1 MADIVPSLF
10 GVTPQMYRQQQ
21 QDRADAQAL
30 RFAQLDPFQQAQ
42 YSIGRGAY
50 GLAGAIGGALGGQDP
65 ELQRITM
72 RQQVAGQLNP
82 NDLSTF
88 EQAFNALAPTDPEGA
103 MMVRAELEKV
113 QMGQAKL
120 ASEGALARQRDA
132 AATASLRGPTTAAPT
147 TNDLTN
153 ARAIA
158 ALAGPEGSPEYDA
171 AFRAEYQRLTAPKE
185 AKGPSFGT
193 DREAVSKAKFGKPF
207 ADLTPAEA
215 VEVNK
220 DLFEQAKATAPS
232 TTVKLPPQQSSEQ
245 SERGKLLVADYKAIA
260 DTARVGQKTL
270 PALESNLSILDK
282 GFDTGFG
289 TATQAVAARVLGA
302 LGVQNAKDFATNAD
316 VFLANASSAVL
327 QKQLDQKGP
336 QTEADAQRITQT
348 GAQLGNTKEANK
360 FLLTVAREQIRRDV
374 EQAEFYRKWFVKNKT
389 YDGAE
394 DAWLSGE
401 GGKSLFERPALR
413 SYSSPA
419 ASAAA
424 QIPTTAAPPAAA
436 PAPAAAGGG
445 TLAEQAAAELKRR
458 QSKGK

>member
-1 MADIVPSLF
+1 MAEIVGSLF
-10 GVTPQMYRQQQ
+10 GITADQYERNLAAEDEKRAIQMANLAPGARGAAMIQTGAAGLGRGIGRLLGAQDPQLQLISARNQAARQIDPSNPESFMRAAQMLAQ
-21 QDRADAQAL
+21 MGDTQGATALADAG
-30 RFAQLDPFQQAQ
+30 RKAQ
-42 YSIGRGAY
+42 
-50 GLAGAIGGALGGQDP
+50 
-65 ELQRITM
+65 
-72 RQQVAGQLNP
+72 
-82 NDLSTF
+82 
-88 EQAFNALAPTDPEGA
+88 
-103 MMVRAELEKV
+103 AELALV
-113 QMGQAKL
+113 GQ
-120 ASEGALARQRDA
+120 RNA
-132 AATASLRGPTTAAPT
+132 AAQASVAQATREREPRAAPT

-158 ALAGPEGSPEYDA
+158 ALAGPEGSPEYNA
-171 AFRAEYQRLTAPKE
+171 AFSKEYARLTTKEVKE
-185 AKGPSFGT
+185 AKGPGFGA
-193 DREAVSKAKFGKPF
+193 DAERASKAKFGKPF

-220 DLFEQAKATAPS
+220 VLFEQAKATAPT

-245 SERGKLLVADYKAIA
+245 SKRGELLVADYKAIA

-327 QKQLDQKGP
+327 QKQLEQKGP

-374 EQAEFYRKWFVKNKT
+374 EQAEFYRKWYTKNKT

-419 ASAAA
+419 ASARVR
-424 QIPTTAAPPAAA
+424 QGDGTPSAA
-436 PAPAAAGGG
+436 PAPAGNIDA
-445 TLAEQAAAELKRR
+445 LLRKYQ
-458 QSKGK
+458 

>member
-1 MADIVPSLF
+1 LAQI
-10 GVTPQMYRQQQ
+10 YRQQ
-21 QDRADAQAL
+21 RE
-30 RFAQLDPFQQAQ
+30 
-42 YSIGRGAY
+42 S
-50 GLAGAIGGALGGQDP
+50 GALIGQ
-65 ELQRITM
+65 RT
-72 RQQVAGQLNP
+72 
-82 NDLSTF
+82 
-88 EQAFNALAPTDPEGA
+88 
-103 MMVRAELEKV
+103 
-113 QMGQAKL
+113 
-120 ASEGALARQRDA
+120 A
-132 AATASLRGPTTAAPT
+132 AAAASTAAAGRERAPPTT
-147 TNDLTN
+147 DELTN
-153 ARAIA
+153 ARAFA
-158 ALAGPEGSPEYDA
+158 ATKGEPGTPEYDA
-171 AFRAEYQRLTAPKE
+171 AFKAEYQRLTTKE
-185 AKGPSFGT
+185 AKDPGFGA
-193 DREAVSKAKFGKPF
+193 EAERASKAKFGKPF

-220 DLFEQAKATAPS
+220 DLAAQSLEKAKATAAT
-232 TTVKLPPQQSSEQ
+232 TTVKLPPQQTSEQ
-245 SERGKLLVADYKAIA
+245 SKRGELLVADYKAIA

-327 QKQLDQKGP
+327 QKQLEQKGP

-374 EQAEFYRKWFVKNKT
+374 EQAEFYRKWYTKNKT

-401 GGKSLFERPALR
+401 GGKSLFERPELR

-419 ASAAA
+419 ASARAR
-424 QIPTTAAPPAAA
+424 QGGDTPSAA
-436 PAPAAAGGG
+436 PAAPAGNIDA
-445 TLAEQAAAELKRR
+445 LLRKYP
-458 QSKGK
+458 